1 MCCSSLTCVSSQTA
15 AFGISV
21 LAELVIKVEI
31 PTSSV
36 SICVMKYIMDA
47 TWPMVMRGW
56 VTGWLPIQVRV
67 SRIVIRSQNRNWLSG
82 RNIILCCLDL

>member
-1 MCCSSLTCVSSQTA
+1 MSRLFSIREAS
-15 AFGISV
+15 GIR
-21 LAELVIKVEI
+21 IRI
-31 PTSSV
+31 
-36 SICVMKYIMDA
+36 VMKYIMDA

-67 SRIVIRSQNRNWLSG
+67 SKIEIRSQNRNWLSG